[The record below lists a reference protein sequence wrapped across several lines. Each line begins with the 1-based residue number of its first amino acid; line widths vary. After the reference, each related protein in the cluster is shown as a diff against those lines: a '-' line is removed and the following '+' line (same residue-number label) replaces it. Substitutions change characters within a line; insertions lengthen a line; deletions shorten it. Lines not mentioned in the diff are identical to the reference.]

1 MENEVGDKLSEKE
14 DHWSRQEVDTEEQD
28 PENGL
33 VDPTTSII
41 KPNDM
46 REDQIT
52 KNWSRSC
59 NKA

>member
-1 MENEVGDKLSEKE
+1 MENEVGDKLSEEE